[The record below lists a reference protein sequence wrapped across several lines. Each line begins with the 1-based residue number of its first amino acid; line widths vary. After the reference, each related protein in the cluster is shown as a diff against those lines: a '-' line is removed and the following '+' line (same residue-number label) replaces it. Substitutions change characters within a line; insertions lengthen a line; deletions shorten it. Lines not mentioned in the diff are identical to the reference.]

1 MVKVNE
7 VTPQMLE
14 TNKNVF
20 IFDPDFEENE
30 KSYERIKAEILGEES
45 SSEGFLILVIKYL
58 ALQMITYSTIILIGL
73 CRIKKTY

>member
-7 VTPQMLE
+7 VTLQMLE

-45 SSEGFLILVIKYL
+45 SSEGFFIIKCLSLHREINVI
-58 ALQMITYSTIILIGL
+58 I
-73 CRIKKTY
+73 